1 MLVYLEIVCVMR
13 ILGTKFTKTLRIILA
28 KSYLSLV
35 FKLKITVSNILGFM
49 SYDHY
54 SKIGVILQPNLQ
66 I

>member
-1 MLVYLEIVCVMR
+1 M
-13 ILGTKFTKTLRIILA
+13 TLRIILA

-49 SYDHY
+49 CYDYY

>member
-1 MLVYLEIVCVMR
+1 MLVYPEIVR
-13 ILGTKFTKTLRIILA
+13 YAHFGDKIYNDITHYLA
-28 KSYLSLV
+28 KCYLSLV

-49 SYDHY
+49 CYDYY